1 MTKTIHYGDFGNKED
16 DELIELREEL
26 MDFLEAGKDEEFI
39 NKLHALQE
47 VERELTLREDK

>member
-16 DELIELREEL
+16 DEPIELREEL